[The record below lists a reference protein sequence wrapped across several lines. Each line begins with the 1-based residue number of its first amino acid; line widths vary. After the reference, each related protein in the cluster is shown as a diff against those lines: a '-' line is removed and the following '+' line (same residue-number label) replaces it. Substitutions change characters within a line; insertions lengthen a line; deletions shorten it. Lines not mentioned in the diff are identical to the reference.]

1 MLSLLKGLRVVD
13 LSTIVLGPYA
23 TQFLGDFGADV
34 IKVEAQGGDVFRA
47 VRPGRTDDLGV
58 GFLNFNRN
66 KRSIAVDLKQSAGR
80 EILHKLVAQADV
92 LVHNMR
98 DKSAHDLGAD
108 FATLKAINPQLVY
121 CAAPGFA
128 STGPDAQAPAY
139 DDIIQARSGLA
150 ALNAD
155 ADGAPQFVRTIACD
169 KVVGLHLALAVVSGV
184 VQQLRTGEGCNVE
197 VPMLESMT
205 AFVMAEH
212 LAGHT
217 LQPAEGELGYD
228 RLMSKNRKPYKTQN
242 GYVAIM
248 PYNTKHW
255 QRFFGLVGREDLA
268 AAEWVIDSVMRSQHI
283 DELYTL
289 VAEIAPSRSSEAW
302 LTDLAELDIPCSP
315 INSLAD
321 LADDPQLKAS
331 NWLQSHKDDFRGE
344 YQSLKTPFLV
354 HSDSVIREDLP
365 APQLGEHGDAI
376 LAQLGYGP
384 EQIDKLVKAKV
395 VTTSSS

>member
-1 MLSLLKGLRVVD
+1 MHSLLKGLRVVD

-47 VRPGRTDDLGV
+47 VRPGRTEDLGA

-66 KRSIAVDLKQSAGR
+66 KRSLAVDLKQPQGR

-98 DKSAHDLGAD
+98 GKSAQDLGAD
-108 FATLKAINPQLVY
+108 FATLKMINPKLVY

-128 STGPDAQAPAY
+128 SVGPDAQSPAY

-155 ADGAPQFVRTIACD
+155 ADGAQQFVRTIACD

-184 VQQLRTGEGCNVE
+184 VQQQRTGEGCNIE
-197 VPMLESMT
+197 VPMLESMA

-217 LQPAEGELGYD
+217 LQPVEGELGYD
-228 RLMSKNRKPYKTQN
+228 RLMSKHRKPYKTQN
-242 GYVAIM
+242 GYIAIM
-248 PYNTKHW
+248 PYNSKHW
-255 QRFFGLVGREDLA
+255 QRFFTLVGREDLA
-268 AAEWVIDSVMRSQHI
+268 EAAWVTDSVQRSQHI
-283 DELYTL
+283 DELYKL
-289 VAEIAPSRSSEAW
+289 VADIAPSRSSEEW
-302 LTDLAELDIPCSP
+302 LARLAELDIPCSP
-315 INSLAD
+315 INNLGD
-321 LADDPQLKAS
+321 LAQDPQLQAS
-331 NWLQSHKDDFRGE
+331 NWLQAHKDDVRGE
-344 YQSLKTPFLV
+344 YQSLKSPFLV
-354 HSDSVIREDLP
+354 HSDLAAEDDVP
-365 APQLGEHGDAI
+365 APQLSEHCNAI
-376 LAQLGYGP
+376 LGELGYAQ
-384 EQIDKLVKAKV
+384 EQIQSLVQSKV
-395 VTTSSS
+395 VVGS

>member
-66 KRSIAVDLKQSAGR
+66 KRSIAVDLKQPEGK

-98 DKSAHDLGAD
+98 GKSAQDLDAD
-108 FATLKAINPQLVY
+108 YATLKAINPKLVY

-128 STGPDAQAPAY
+128 STGPDAQSPAY

-184 VQQLRTGEGCNVE
+184 VQQLRTGEGCNIE

-268 AAEWVIDSVMRSQHI
+268 AAEWVTDSVMRSQHI

-302 LTDLAELDIPCSP
+302 LADLAELDIPCSP

-321 LADDPQLKAS
+321 LAEDPQLKAS
-331 NWLQSHKDDFRGE
+331 NWLQSHKDDVRGE

-354 HSDSVIREDLP
+354 HSDSAISEDLP
-365 APQLGEHGDAI
+365 APQLGEQGVAI
-376 LAQLGYGP
+376 LAQLGYAP
-384 EQIDKLVKAKV
+384 EQIDTLVKAKV
-395 VTTSSS
+395 VTVV

>member
-66 KRSIAVDLKQSAGR
+66 KRSIAVDLKQPEGK

-98 DKSAHDLGAD
+98 GKSAQDLGAD
-108 FATLKAINPQLVY
+108 YATLKAINPKLVY

-128 STGPDAQAPAY
+128 STGPDAQSPAY

-184 VQQLRTGEGCNVE
+184 VQQLRTGEGCNIE

-268 AAEWVIDSVMRSQHI
+268 AAEWVTDSVMRSQHI

-302 LTDLAELDIPCSP
+302 LADLAELDIPCSP
-315 INSLAD
+315 INAMAD
-321 LADDPQLKAS
+321 LAEDPQLKAS
-331 NWLQSHKDDFRGE
+331 NWLQSHKDDVRGE

-354 HSDSVIREDLP
+354 HSDSAISEDLP
-365 APQLGEHGDAI
+365 APQLGEQGAAI
-376 LAQLGYGP
+376 LAQLGYAP
-384 EQIDKLVKAKV
+384 EQIDTLVKARV
-395 VTTSSS
+395 VTVA

>member
-47 VRPGRTDDLGV
+47 GRPGRTYDLGV

-66 KRSIAVDLKQSAGR
+66 KRSIAVDLKQPEGK

-98 DKSAHDLGAD
+98 GKSAQDLDAD
-108 FATLKAINPQLVY
+108 YATLKAINPKLVY

-128 STGPDAQAPAY
+128 STGPDAQSPAY

-184 VQQLRTGEGCNVE
+184 VQQLRTGEGCNIE

-268 AAEWVIDSVMRSQHI
+268 AAEWVTDSVMRSQHI

-302 LTDLAELDIPCSP
+302 LADLAELDIPCSP
-315 INSLAD
+315 INAMAD
-321 LADDPQLKAS
+321 LAEDPQLKAS
-331 NWLQSHKDDFRGE
+331 NWLQSHKDDVRGE

-354 HSDSVIREDLP
+354 HSDSAISEDLP
-365 APQLGEHGDAI
+365 APQLSEQGAAI
-376 LAQLGYGP
+376 LAQLGYTP
-384 EQIDKLVKAKV
+384 EQIDTFVKAKV
-395 VTTSSS
+395 VTVA

>member
-66 KRSIAVDLKQSAGR
+66 KRSIAVDLKQSEGK

-98 DKSAHDLGAD
+98 GKSAKDLGAD
-108 FATLKAINPQLVY
+108 FATLKGINPQLVY

-128 STGPDAQAPAY
+128 STGPDAQSPAY

-184 VQQLRTGEGCNVE
+184 VQQLRTGEGCNIE

-217 LQPAEGELGYD
+217 LQPSEGELGYD

-255 QRFFGLVGREDLA
+255 QRFFVLVGREDLA
-268 AAEWVIDSVMRSQHI
+268 EAKWVTDSAKRSQHI
-283 DELYTL
+283 DELYKL
-289 VAEIAPSRSSEAW
+289 VAEIAPSRSSEDW
-302 LTDLAELDIPCSP
+302 LASLAELDIPCSP
-315 INSLAD
+315 INGLAD
-321 LADDPQLKAS
+321 LANDPQLQAS
-331 NWLQSHKDDFRGE
+331 SWLQSHKDDVRGE
-344 YQSLKTPFLV
+344 YQSLKSPFLV
-354 HSDSVIREDLP
+354 HSDSASRNDLP
-365 APQLGEHGDAI
+365 APQLGEQGGAI
-376 LAQLGYGP
+376 LAQLGYAP
-384 EQIDKLVKAKV
+384 EQIDALVKAKI
-395 VTTSSS
+395 VTIA

>member
-66 KRSIAVDLKQSAGR
+66 KRSIAVDLKQPEGK

-98 DKSAHDLGAD
+98 GKSAQDLDAD
-108 FATLKAINPQLVY
+108 YATLKAINPKLVY

-128 STGPDAQAPAY
+128 STGPDAQSPAY

-184 VQQLRTGEGCNVE
+184 VQQLRTGEGCNIE

-268 AAEWVIDSVMRSQHI
+268 AAEWVTDSVMRSQHI

-289 VAEIAPSRSSEAW
+289 VAEIASSRSSEAW
-302 LTDLAELDIPCSP
+302 LADLAELDIPCSP

-321 LADDPQLKAS
+321 LAEDPQLKAS
-331 NWLQSHKDDFRGE
+331 NWLQSHKDDVRGE

-354 HSDSVIREDLP
+354 HSDSAISEDLP
-365 APQLGEHGDAI
+365 APQLGEQGVAI
-376 LAQLGYGP
+376 LAQLGYSP
-384 EQIDKLVKAKV
+384 EQIDTLVKAKV
-395 VTTSSS
+395 VTVV

>member
-34 IKVEAQGGDVFRA
+34 IKVEALGGDVFRA

-66 KRSIAVDLKQSAGR
+66 KRSIAVDLKQPEGK

-98 DKSAHDLGAD
+98 GKSAQDLDAD
-108 FATLKAINPQLVY
+108 YATLKAINPKLVY

-128 STGPDAQAPAY
+128 STGPDAQSPAY

-184 VQQLRTGEGCNVE
+184 VQQLRTGEGCNIE

-268 AAEWVIDSVMRSQHI
+268 AAEWVTDSVMRSQHI

-289 VAEIAPSRSSEAW
+289 VAEIALSRSSEAW
-302 LTDLAELDIPCSP
+302 LAALAELDIPCSP
-315 INSLAD
+315 INAMAD
-321 LADDPQLKAS
+321 LAEDPQLKAS
-331 NWLQSHKDDFRGE
+331 NWLQSHKDDVRGE

-354 HSDSVIREDLP
+354 HSDSAISEDLP
-365 APQLGEHGDAI
+365 APQLGEQGVAI
-376 LAQLGYGP
+376 LAQLGYSP
-384 EQIDKLVKAKV
+384 EQIDTLVKAKV
-395 VTTSSS
+395 VTVV

>member
-66 KRSIAVDLKQSAGR
+66 KRSIAVDLKQPEGK

-98 DKSAHDLGAD
+98 GKSAQDLDAD
-108 FATLKAINPQLVY
+108 YATLKAINPKLVY

-128 STGPDAQAPAY
+128 STGPDAQSPAY

-184 VQQLRTGEGCNVE
+184 VQQLRTGEGCNIE

-268 AAEWVIDSVMRSQHI
+268 AAEWVTDSVMRSQHI

-289 VAEIAPSRSSEAW
+289 VAEIALSRSSEAW
-302 LTDLAELDIPCSP
+302 LADLAELDIPCSP
-315 INSLAD
+315 INAMAD
-321 LADDPQLKAS
+321 LAEDPQLKAS
-331 NWLQSHKDDFRGE
+331 NWLQSHKDDVRGE

-354 HSDSVIREDLP
+354 HSDSAISEDLP
-365 APQLGEHGDAI
+365 APQLGEQGVAI
-376 LAQLGYGP
+376 LAQLGYSP
-384 EQIDKLVKAKV
+384 EQIDTLVKAKV
-395 VTTSSS
+395 VTVV

>member
-66 KRSIAVDLKQSAGR
+66 KRSIAVDLKQPEGK

-98 DKSAHDLGAD
+98 GKSAQDLDAD
-108 FATLKAINPQLVY
+108 YATLKAINPKLVY

-128 STGPDAQAPAY
+128 STGPDAQSPAY

-184 VQQLRTGEGCNVE
+184 VQQLRTGEGCNIE

-268 AAEWVIDSVMRSQHI
+268 AAEWVTDSVMRSQHI

-302 LTDLAELDIPCSP
+302 LADLAELDIPCSP
-315 INSLAD
+315 INAMAD
-321 LADDPQLKAS
+321 LAEDPQLKAS
-331 NWLQSHKDDFRGE
+331 NWLQSHKDDVRGE

-354 HSDSVIREDLP
+354 HSDSAISEDLP
-365 APQLGEHGDAI
+365 APQLGEQGVAI
-376 LAQLGYGP
+376 LAQLGYSP
-384 EQIDKLVKAKV
+384 EQIDTLVKAKV
-395 VTTSSS
+395 VTVV

>member
-1 MLSLLKGLRVVD
+1 M
-13 LSTIVLGPYA
+13 
-23 TQFLGDFGADV
+23 
-34 IKVEAQGGDVFRA
+34 
-47 VRPGRTDDLGV
+47 
-58 GFLNFNRN
+58 
-66 KRSIAVDLKQSAGR
+66 DLKQPEGK

-98 DKSAHDLGAD
+98 GKSAQDLGAD
-108 FATLKAINPQLVY
+108 YATLKAINPKLVY

-128 STGPDAQAPAY
+128 STGPDAQSPAY
-139 DDIIQARSGLA
+139 DDIIQARSGFA

-184 VQQLRTGEGCNVE
+184 VQQLRTGEGCNIE

-217 LQPAEGELGYD
+217 LQPAEGELGYG
-228 RLMSKNRKPYKTQN
+228 RLMLKNRKPYKTQN

-268 AAEWVIDSVMRSQHI
+268 AAEWVTDSVMRSQHI

-302 LTDLAELDIPCSP
+302 LADLAELDIPCSP
-315 INSLAD
+315 INAMAD
-321 LADDPQLKAS
+321 LAEDPQLKAS
-331 NWLQSHKDDFRGE
+331 NWLQSHKDDVRGE

-354 HSDSVIREDLP
+354 HSDSAISEDLP
-365 APQLGEHGDAI
+365 APQLGEQGAAI
-376 LAQLGYGP
+376 LAQLGYAP
-384 EQIDKLVKAKV
+384 EQIDTLVKASV
-395 VTTSSS
+395 VTVA

>member
-66 KRSIAVDLKQSAGR
+66 KRSIAVDLKQPEGK

-98 DKSAHDLGAD
+98 GKSAQDLGAD
-108 FATLKAINPQLVY
+108 YATLKAINPKLVY

-128 STGPDAQAPAY
+128 STGPDAQSPAY

-184 VQQLRTGEGCNVE
+184 VQQLRTGEGCNIE

-268 AAEWVIDSVMRSQHI
+268 AAEWVTDSVMRSQHI

-302 LTDLAELDIPCSP
+302 LADLAELDIPCSP
-315 INSLAD
+315 INAMAD
-321 LADDPQLKAS
+321 LAEDPQLKAS
-331 NWLQSHKDDFRGE
+331 NWLQSHKDDVRGE

-354 HSDSVIREDLP
+354 HSDSAISEDLP
-365 APQLGEHGDAI
+365 APQLGEQGAAI
-376 LAQLGYGP
+376 LAQLGYAP
-384 EQIDKLVKAKV
+384 EQIDTLVKASV
-395 VTTSSS
+395 VTVA

>member
-66 KRSIAVDLKQSAGR
+66 KRSIAVDLKQSEGK
-80 EILHKLVAQADV
+80 EILHKLVAHADV

-98 DKSAHDLGAD
+98 GKSAKDLGAD
-108 FATLKAINPQLVY
+108 FVTLKAINPQLVY
-121 CAAPGFA
+121 CAAPGFG
-128 STGPDAQAPAY
+128 SVGPDAQSPAY

-155 ADGAPQFVRTIACD
+155 ANGAPQFVRTIACD

-184 VQQLRTGEGCNVE
+184 VQQQRTGKGCNIE

-217 LQPAEGELGYD
+217 LQPSEGELGYD
-228 RLMSKNRKPYKTQN
+228 RLMSKDRKPYKTQN
-242 GYVAIM
+242 GYIAIM

-268 AAEWVIDSVMRSQHI
+268 EAEWVTDSVQRSQHI
-283 DELYTL
+283 DDLYKL
-289 VAEIAPSRSSEAW
+289 VADFAPSRSSEEW
-302 LTDLAELDIPCSP
+302 LVRLAELDIPCSR

-321 LADDPQLKAS
+321 LAHDPQLQAS
-331 NWLQSHKDDFRGE
+331 DWLQTHTDDVRGE
-344 YQSLKTPFLV
+344 YQSLRSPFIV
-354 HSDSVIREDLP
+354 YEDSAANTDLP
-365 APQLGEHGDAI
+365 APQLGEHGSAI
-376 LAQLGYGP
+376 LGELGYSP
-384 EQIDKLVKAKV
+384 EQIQTLIKSHV
-395 VTTSSS
+395 VTAA

>member
-47 VRPGRTDDLGV
+47 VRPGRTNDLGV

-66 KRSIAVDLKQSAGR
+66 KRSIAVDLKQKAGK

-92 LVHNMR
+92 FVHNMR
-98 DKSAHDLGAD
+98 GKSAQDLGAD
-108 FATLKAINPQLVY
+108 FATLKAVNPQLVY

-128 STGPDAQAPAY
+128 STGPDAQSPAY

-155 ADGAPQFVRTIACD
+155 TDGAPQFVRTIACD

-184 VQQLRTGEGCNVE
+184 VQQQRTGEGCNIE

-228 RLMSKNRKPYKTQN
+228 RLMSKSRKPYKTLN

-255 QRFFGLVGREDLA
+255 QRFFGLVGREDLVE
-268 AAEWVIDSVMRSQHI
+268 AEWVTDSAQRSQHI
-283 DELYTL
+283 DDLYKL
-289 VAEIAPSRSSEAW
+289 VADIAPSRSSEEW
-302 LTDLAELDIPCSP
+302 LVRLAELDIPCSP

-321 LADDPQLKAS
+321 LAHDPQLQAS
-331 NWLQSHKDDFRGE
+331 NWLQTHKDEVRGE
-344 YQSLKTPFLV
+344 YQSLRSPFIV
-354 HSDSVIREDLP
+354 HGDSAVSIDLP
-365 APQLGEHGDAI
+365 APQLGEQGAAI

-384 EQIDKLVKAKV
+384 EQIETLVKAKV
-395 VTTSSS
+395 VTVA

>member
-66 KRSIAVDLKQSAGR
+66 KRSIAVDLKQPEGK

-98 DKSAHDLGAD
+98 GKSAQDLGAD
-108 FATLKAINPQLVY
+108 YATLKAINPKLVY

-128 STGPDAQAPAY
+128 STGPDAQLPAY

-184 VQQLRTGEGCNVE
+184 VQQLRTGEGCNIE

-217 LQPAEGELGYD
+217 LQPSEGELGYD

-255 QRFFGLVGREDLA
+255 QRFFGLIGREDLVE
-268 AAEWVIDSVMRSQHI
+268 AEWVTDSVKRSQHI
-283 DELYTL
+283 DELYNL
-289 VAEIAPSRSSEAW
+289 VTDIAPSRSSEAW
-302 LTDLAELDIPCSP
+302 LADLAALDIPCSA
-315 INSLAD
+315 INAMAD
-321 LADDPQLKAS
+321 LAEDPQLKAS
-331 NWLQSHKDDFRGE
+331 NWLQSHKDDVRGE

-354 HSDSVIREDLP
+354 HSDSAIREDLP
-365 APQLGEHGDAI
+365 APQLSEQGAAI
-376 LAQLGYGP
+376 LAQLGYTP
-384 EQIDKLVKAKV
+384 EQIDTLVKAKV
-395 VTTSSS
+395 VTLA

>member
-66 KRSIAVDLKQSAGR
+66 KRSIAVDLKQSEGK
-80 EILHKLVAQADV
+80 EILHKLVAHADV
-92 LVHNMR
+92 FVHNMR
-98 DKSAHDLGAD
+98 GKSAQDLGAD

-121 CAAPGFA
+121 CAAPGFG
-128 STGPDAQAPAY
+128 SVGPDAQSPAY

-155 ADGAPQFVRTIACD
+155 ANGAPQFVRTIACD

-184 VQQLRTGEGCNVE
+184 VQQQRTGEGCNIE

-217 LQPAEGELGYD
+217 LQPSEGELGYD

-242 GYVAIM
+242 GYIAIM

-268 AAEWVIDSVMRSQHI
+268 EAEWVTDSVQRSQHI
-283 DELYTL
+283 DDLYKL
-289 VAEIAPSRSSEAW
+289 VADFAPSRSSEEW
-302 LTDLAELDIPCSP
+302 LVRLAELDIPCSR

-321 LADDPQLKAS
+321 LAHDPQLQAS
-331 NWLQSHKDDFRGE
+331 DWLQTHKDDVRGE
-344 YQSLKTPFLV
+344 YQSLRSPFIV
-354 HSDSVIREDLP
+354 HEDSAASADLP
-365 APQLGEHGDAI
+365 APQLGEHGSAI
-376 LAQLGYGP
+376 LGELGYSP
-384 EQIDKLVKAKV
+384 EQIQTLIKSHV
-395 VTTSSS
+395 VTAA